1 MNIPETLFW
10 FCASLLIVV
19 YISYYFICLYVVK
32 TKKLR
37 VKKNPKFRPK
47 VSFVIPTWNEE
58 KTISG
63 KLKNTLALDYPKNK
77 LEIIVID
84 SGSTDKTKSI
94 VGKFRRVKLIAE
106 KERKGKADALNKVF
120 KKCTGNIVVISD
132 SDCRLDKNILKKSMP
147 YFFDSKVG
155 ALTGRQILFNSGENL
170 ATKTEQKYRDFY
182 FMIRKAE
189 SIIDSTLVFHG
200 EFSALRKELLED
212 IYDDSVAD
220 DSELALRVR
229 KKNYRALIIWEAIYR
244 EYTPNKFSDRMKQ
257 KYRRAQGLVQIMS
270 RFFSTFF
277 FNYKY
282 GYFGMLIFPTEFF
295 MHVLSP
301 FILLIAIVNLIFL
314 PPSLIILIIAGIG
327 LLMAIKKTRLF
338 LLAFLHSQYACLKGI
353 INYAIRGPSKSW
365 EKIFGTR
372 RYKT

>member
-1 MNIPETLFW
+1 
-10 FCASLLIVV
+10 
-19 YISYYFICLYVVK
+19 
-32 TKKLR
+32 LR

-120 KKCTGNIVVISD
+120 KKCIGNIVVISD

-170 ATKTEQKYRDFY
+170 ATKTEQKYRNFY
-182 FMIRKAE
+182 FNIRKAE

-200 EFSALRKELLED
+200 EFSAFRKELLD
-212 IYDDSVAD
+212 NIFSDSVAD
-220 DSELALRVR
+220 DSELALRIR
-229 KKNYRALIIWEAIYR
+229 KKKYKALIIWDAIYR
-244 EYTPNKFSDRMKQ
+244 EYAPNKLSDRMKQ

-270 RFFSTFF
+270 RFFPTFF
-277 FNYKY
+277 FNPEY

-295 MHVLSP
+295 MHVISP
-301 FILLIAIVNLIFL
+301 FFLLIAAVTFFLLPVTTMLIL
-314 PPSLIILIIAGIG
+314 GGLILIS
-327 LLMAIKKTRLF
+327 LLIPQFRSFFFT
-338 LLAFLHSQYACLKGI
+338 FLHSQYACLRGILSYLFKG
-353 INYAIRGPSKSW
+353 SSFQW
-365 EKIFGTR
+365 EKVHGTR
-372 RYKT
+372 RYKND